1 MSNDT
6 LTHSLTFT
14 EAPAALTVVVDPTPQ
29 IARGSAVVVERRRP
43 KAAGWSLLQGLGV
56 VVDHWRK
63 SFRKLDDT
71 TQIAGTFTTE
81 YPEERLPLPEA
92 YRNMPILL
100 FDDATGHE
108 LCTSCFQCQRICP
121 PQVIHM
127 TQAKDPDTG
136 KPVPAVSEF
145 IIEYDAC
152 MSCGFCAEVCPFDAI
167 KMDHNFELS
176 TADHSSLTVHKTDL
190 LRPISYYQSIAPT
203 FWAEAEASAYKKLE
217 TNKKRR
223 PATIGIAPQMLA
235 QLKAAHEL
243 RDDQQE
249 ATMPTTAVASAPAP
263 ATSSAAPPARSAA
276 LAASASDLPT
286 DKAARL
292 AAIRARNEAKA
303 AVQAAPATASAAP
316 AASDG
321 GDLPTDKAARLAA
334 IRARNEAKKA
344 AEQAAAAEAA
354 PTLAT
359 PDMPPTDV
367 QPAASEQAAP
377 PAPTVPDASL
387 DEKAARL
394 AAIRARNEAK
404 KADEQTAA
412 AGAAP
417 TLATPDVPPTDV
429 PPATSEQAA
438 PPAPAVP
445 DAPLDEKAARLA
457 AIRARNAAKK
467 AAQAEGE

>member
-6 LTHSLTFT
+6 LTHSVTFT
-14 EAPAALTVVVDPTPQ
+14 ETPATLTVVVDPTPQ
-29 IARGSAVVVERRRP
+29 ITRGRAVVVERRRP

-63 SFRKLDDT
+63 SFRKLEDP

-127 TQAKDPDTG
+127 TQAKDPETG

-167 KMDHNFELS
+167 KMDHNYELS
-176 TADHSSLTVHKTDL
+176 TADHSSLTVHKAGL
-190 LRPISYYQSIAPT
+190 LRPVSYYQSIAPT

-217 TNKKRR
+217 ANKKRR
-223 PATIGIAPQMLA
+223 PASIGIAPQMIE
-235 QLKAAHEL
+235 QVKAAHKL
-243 RDDQQE
+243 GDGQPE
-249 ATMPTTAVASAPAP
+249 AASPPAPVATAPAP
-263 ATSSAAPPARSAA
+263 DAGSAATPASNAA
-276 LAASASDLPT
+276 LATS
-286 DKAARL
+286 
-292 AAIRARNEAKA
+292 E
-303 AVQAAPATASAAP
+303 
-316 AASDG
+316 

-344 AEQAAAAEAA
+344 AEQSASPAASAA
-354 PTLAT
+354 PTASDGDL
-359 PDMPPTDV
+359 PTD
-367 QPAASEQAAP
+367 
-377 PAPTVPDASL
+377 
-387 DEKAARL
+387 KAARL

-404 KADEQTAA
+404 KAAA
-412 AGAAP
+412 QAATDPAQPAAEGAA
-417 TLATPDVPPTDV
+417 TALATPDAPLTD
-429 PPATSEQAA
+429 A
-438 PPAPAVP
+438 PPAPATP

-467 AAQAEGE
+467 AAQAEEE

>member
-6 LTHSLTFT
+6 LTHSVTFT
-14 EAPAALTVVVDPTPQ
+14 ETPATLTVVVDPTPQ
-29 IARGSAVVVERRRP
+29 ITRGRAVVVERRRP

-63 SFRKLDDT
+63 SFRKLEDP

-127 TQAKDPDTG
+127 TQAKDPETG

-167 KMDHNFELS
+167 KMDHNYELS
-176 TADHSSLTVHKTDL
+176 TADHSSLTVHKAGL
-190 LRPISYYQSIAPT
+190 LRPVSYYQSIAPT

-217 TNKKRR
+217 ANKKRR
-223 PATIGIAPQMLA
+223 PASIGIAPQMIE
-235 QLKAAHEL
+235 QVKAAHKL
-243 RDDQQE
+243 GDGQPE
-249 ATMPTTAVASAPAP
+249 AASPPAPVATAPAP
-263 ATSSAAPPARSAA
+263 DAGQAAPVASKAA
-276 LAASASDLPT
+276 LATSEGDLPT

-303 AVQAAPATASAAP
+303 AAQSASPAASAAP
-316 AASDG
+316 TASD

-344 AEQAAAAEAA
+344 AAQAATDPAQPAAEGAA
-354 PTLAT
+354 TALAT
-359 PDMPPTDV
+359 PDAPLTD
-367 QPAASEQAAP
+367 
-377 PAPTVPDASL
+377 
-387 DEKAARL
+387 
-394 AAIRARNEAK
+394 
-404 KADEQTAA
+404 
-412 AGAAP
+412 
-417 TLATPDVPPTDV
+417 
-429 PPATSEQAA
+429 A
-438 PPAPAVP
+438 PPAPATP

-467 AAQAEGE
+467 AAQAEEE

>member
-6 LTHSLTFT
+6 LTHSVTFT
-14 EAPAALTVVVDPTPQ
+14 EAPATLTVVVDPTPQ
-29 IARGSAVVVERRRP
+29 ITRGRAVVVERRRP

-63 SFRKLDDT
+63 SFRKLEDP

-127 TQAKDPDTG
+127 TQAKDPETG

-176 TADHSSLTVHKTDL
+176 TADHSSLTVHKAGL
-190 LRPISYYQSIAPT
+190 LRPVSYYQSIAPT

-217 TNKKRR
+217 ANKKRR
-223 PATIGIAPQMLA
+223 PASIGIAPQMIE
-235 QLKAAHEL
+235 QVKAAHEL

-249 ATMPTTAVASAPAP
+249 ADSPPAP
-263 ATSSAAPPARSAA
+263 VATAPDAG
-276 LAASASDLPT
+276 
-286 DKAARL
+286 
-292 AAIRARNEAKA
+292 
-303 AVQAAPATASAAP
+303 QAAPVASKAAP
-316 AASDG
+316 AASD

-344 AEQAAAAEAA
+344 AAQPATAVSAEE
-354 PTLAT
+354 P
-359 PDMPPTDV
+359 
-367 QPAASEQAAP
+367 QPAAEGAATALTTPDAP
-377 PAPTVPDASL
+377 PA
-387 DEKAARL
+387 
-394 AAIRARNEAK
+394 
-404 KADEQTAA
+404 
-412 AGAAP
+412 
-417 TLATPDVPPTDV
+417 LAT
-429 PPATSEQAA
+429 
-438 PPAPAVP
+438 P

-467 AAQAEGE
+467 AAQAEEE

>member
-6 LTHSLTFT
+6 LTHSVTFT

-29 IARGSAVVVERRRP
+29 IARGSAVIVERRRP

-63 SFRKLDDT
+63 SFRKLDDP

-127 TQAKDPDTG
+127 TQAKDPETG

-167 KMDHNFELS
+167 KMDHDFELS
-176 TADHSSLTVHKTDL
+176 TANHPSLTVHKAGL
-190 LRPISYYQSIAPT
+190 LRPVSYYQSIAPT

-217 TNKKRR
+217 ANKKRR
-223 PATIGIAPQMLA
+223 PASIGIAPQMIE
-235 QLKAAHEL
+235 QVKAAHEL

-249 ATMPTTAVASAPAP
+249 ADSPPAPVAIAPALDAGRA
-263 ATSSAAPPARSAA
+263 AT
-276 LAASASDLPT
+276 
-286 DKAARL
+286 
-292 AAIRARNEAKA
+292 
-303 AVQAAPATASAAP
+303 PATASAAP
-316 AASDG
+316 AASD

-344 AEQAAAAEAA
+344 AEQAAPAQAQPAAEGAA
-354 PTLAT
+354 TALTT
-359 PDMPPTDV
+359 PDAPLTDAL
-367 QPAASEQAAP
+367 PAASER
-377 PAPTVPDASL
+377 T
-387 DEKAARL
+387 
-394 AAIRARNEAK
+394 
-404 KADEQTAA
+404 
-412 AGAAP
+412 
-417 TLATPDVPPTDV
+417 
-429 PPATSEQAA
+429 A
-438 PPAPAVP
+438 PPAPATP

-467 AAQAEGE
+467 AAQAEEE

>member
-6 LTHSLTFT
+6 LTHSVTFT
-14 EAPAALTVVVDPTPQ
+14 ETPATLTVVVDPTPQ
-29 IARGSAVVVERRRP
+29 ITRGRAVVVERRRP

-63 SFRKLDDT
+63 SFRKLEDP

-127 TQAKDPDTG
+127 TQAKDPETG

-167 KMDHNFELS
+167 KMDHNYELS
-176 TADHSSLTVHKTDL
+176 TADHSSLTVHKAGL
-190 LRPISYYQSIAPT
+190 LRPVSYYQSIAPT

-217 TNKKRR
+217 ANKKRR
-223 PATIGIAPQMLA
+223 PASIGIAPQMIE
-235 QLKAAHEL
+235 QVKAAHKL
-243 RDDQQE
+243 GDGQPE
-249 ATMPTTAVASAPAP
+249 AASPPAPVATAPAP
-263 ATSSAAPPARSAA
+263 DAGSAATPASNAA
-276 LAASASDLPT
+276 LATS
-286 DKAARL
+286 
-292 AAIRARNEAKA
+292 E
-303 AVQAAPATASAAP
+303 
-316 AASDG
+316 

-344 AEQAAAAEAA
+344 AAQAATDPAQPAAEGAA
-354 PTLAT
+354 TALAT
-359 PDMPPTDV
+359 PDAPLTD
-367 QPAASEQAAP
+367 
-377 PAPTVPDASL
+377 
-387 DEKAARL
+387 
-394 AAIRARNEAK
+394 
-404 KADEQTAA
+404 
-412 AGAAP
+412 
-417 TLATPDVPPTDV
+417 
-429 PPATSEQAA
+429 A
-438 PPAPAVP
+438 PPAPATP

-467 AAQAEGE
+467 AAQAEEE

>member
-6 LTHSLTFT
+6 LTHSVTFT
-14 EAPAALTVVVDPTPQ
+14 ETPATLTVVVDPTPQ
-29 IARGSAVVVERRRP
+29 ITRGRAVVVERRRP

-63 SFRKLDDT
+63 SFRKLEDP

-127 TQAKDPDTG
+127 TQAKDPETG

-167 KMDHNFELS
+167 KMDHNYELS
-176 TADHSSLTVHKTDL
+176 TADHSSLTVHKAGL
-190 LRPISYYQSIAPT
+190 LRPVSYYQSIAPT

-217 TNKKRR
+217 ANKKRR
-223 PATIGIAPQMLA
+223 PASIGIAPQMIE
-235 QLKAAHEL
+235 QVKAAHKL
-243 RDDQQE
+243 GDGQPE
-249 ATMPTTAVASAPAP
+249 AASPPAPVATAPAP
-263 ATSSAAPPARSAA
+263 DAGSAATPAS
-276 LAASASDLPT
+276 
-286 DKAARL
+286 
-292 AAIRARNEAKA
+292 N
-303 AVQAAPATASAAP
+303 AAP
-316 AASDG
+316 AASNAALATSE

-344 AEQAAAAEAA
+344 AEQSASLAASAA
-354 PTLAT
+354 PTASDGDL
-359 PDMPPTDV
+359 PTD
-367 QPAASEQAAP
+367 
-377 PAPTVPDASL
+377 
-387 DEKAARL
+387 KAARL

-404 KADEQTAA
+404 KAAEQSASPAA
-412 AGAAP
+412 SAAP
-417 TLATPDVPPTDV
+417 TASDGDLPTDKAARLAAIRARNEAKKAAAQAATDPAQPAAEGAATALATPDAPLTD
-429 PPATSEQAA
+429 A
-438 PPAPAVP
+438 PPAPATP

-467 AAQAEGE
+467 AAQAEEE

>member
-6 LTHSLTFT
+6 LTHSITFT
-14 EAPAALTVVVDPTPQ
+14 ETPATLTVVVDPTPQ
-29 IARGSAVVVERRRP
+29 ITRGRAVVVERRRP

-63 SFRKLDDT
+63 SFRKLEDP

-127 TQAKDPDTG
+127 TQAKDPETG

-167 KMDHNFELS
+167 KMDHNYELS
-176 TADHSSLTVHKTDL
+176 TADHSSLTVHKAGL
-190 LRPISYYQSIAPT
+190 LRPVSYYQSIAPT

-217 TNKKRR
+217 ANKKRR
-223 PATIGIAPQMLA
+223 PASIGIAPQMIE
-235 QLKAAHEL
+235 QVKAAHKL
-243 RDDQQE
+243 GDGQPE
-249 ATMPTTAVASAPAP
+249 AASPPAPVATAPAP
-263 ATSSAAPPARSAA
+263 DAGSAATPASNAA
-276 LAASASDLPT
+276 LATS
-286 DKAARL
+286 
-292 AAIRARNEAKA
+292 E
-303 AVQAAPATASAAP
+303 
-316 AASDG
+316 

-344 AEQAAAAEAA
+344 AEQSASPAASAA
-354 PTLAT
+354 PTASDGDL
-359 PDMPPTDV
+359 PTD
-367 QPAASEQAAP
+367 
-377 PAPTVPDASL
+377 
-387 DEKAARL
+387 KAARL

-404 KADEQTAA
+404 KAAA
-412 AGAAP
+412 QAATDPAQPAAEGAA
-417 TLATPDVPPTDV
+417 TALATPDAPLTD
-429 PPATSEQAA
+429 A
-438 PPAPAVP
+438 PPAPATP

-467 AAQAEGE
+467 AAQAEEE